1 MVPLP
6 DLRKGTTM
14 NAYLET
20 VDSPA
25 GPLTF
30 AVNEDGA
37 LLFLSFLEGHYPTT
51 IEEDLAGEGYTC
63 LADPARTAHVRR
75 QLAEYASGERTT
87 FDLPVVLVGTEWQK
101 AVWRELMQV
110 PFGETRTYG
119 ELARSLGRPQASR
132 AVGRANGT
140 NRIPL
145 VIPCHRIIGADGS
158 LTGFGGGLHLKT
170 ALLTHEGVTV
180 GQPAKQLALA
190 T

>member
-1 MVPLP
+1 
-6 DLRKGTTM
+6 M
-14 NAYLET
+14 NAFLES

-30 AVNEDGA
+30 AINEDGA
-37 LLFLSFLEGHYPTT
+37 LLFLSFLEGNYPTT
-51 IEEDLAGEGYTC
+51 IEEDLASGGYTC
-63 LADPARTAHVRR
+63 LTDPERTLAART
-75 QLAEYASGERTT
+75 QLVEYASGARQT

-101 AVWRELMQV
+101 AVWTALIQV

-119 ELARSLGRPQASR
+119 DIARSLDRPQASR

-170 ALLTHEGVTV
+170 ALLAHEGVAI
-180 GQPAKQLALA
+180 GQPVQQLALV

>member
-1 MVPLP
+1 
-6 DLRKGTTM
+6 M
-14 NAYLET
+14 NAYVET

-30 AVNEDGA
+30 AINDDGA
-37 LLFLSFLEGHYPTT
+37 LLFVSFLEGNYPTT
-51 IEEDLAGEGYTC
+51 IEEDLTREGYAC
-63 LADPARTAHVRR
+63 LVDTERTAAART
-75 QLAEYASGERTT
+75 QLVEYASGARQT
-87 FDLPVVLVGTEWQK
+87 FDLPVVLVGTEWQQ
-101 AVWRELMQV
+101 AVWTALMQV

-119 ELARSLGRPQASR
+119 DIARSLGRPQASR

-170 ALLTHEGVTV
+170 ALLTHEGVAP
-180 GQPAKQLALA
+180 GQQARQLALA

>member
-1 MVPLP
+1 
-6 DLRKGTTM
+6 M

-51 IEEDLAGEGYTC
+51 IEEDLINEGYTC
-63 LADPARTAHVRR
+63 LSDPERTAHVRQ
-75 QLAEYASGERTT
+75 QLVEYASGERTT
-87 FDLPVVLVGTEWQK
+87 FDLPVVLQGTEWQK

-145 VIPCHRIIGADGS
+145 VIPCHRIIGADGT

-170 ALLTHEGVTV
+170 ALLTHEGVEIAK
-180 GQPAKQLALA
+180 PAKQLALA

>member
-1 MVPLP
+1 
-6 DLRKGTTM
+6 M

-25 GPLTF
+25 GPLTV

-37 LLFLSFLEGHYPTT
+37 LLFLSFLEGNYPTT
-51 IEEDLAGEGYTC
+51 IEEDLAAEGYTC
-63 LADPARTAHVRR
+63 LEDRERTAHAR
-75 QLAEYASGERTT
+75 QQLVEYARGQRQT

-101 AVWRELMQV
+101 AVWTALMQV
-110 PFGETRTYG
+110 PFGETRSYG
-119 ELARSLGRPQASR
+119 EIARSLGRPQASR

-145 VIPCHRIIGADGS
+145 VIPCHRIVGADGS

-170 ALLTHEGVTV
+170 ALLAHEGVAI
-180 GQPAKQLALA
+180 GQPARQLALA

>member
-1 MVPLP
+1 
-6 DLRKGTTM
+6 M

-30 AVNEDGA
+30 AVNDEGA
-37 LLFLSFLEGHYPTT
+37 LIFLSFLEGNYPTT
-51 IEEDLAGEGYTC
+51 IEEDLAHEGYTC
-63 LADPARTAHVRR
+63 VEDRERTAAART
-75 QLAEYASGERTT
+75 QLVEYASGQRQT

-101 AVWRELMQV
+101 AVWAALMQV

-119 ELARSLGRPQASR
+119 EIARSLSRPQASR

-145 VIPCHRIIGADGS
+145 VIPCHRIVGADGS

-170 ALLTHEGVTV
+170 ALLAHEGVAL
-180 GQPAKQLALA
+180 GQPARQLVLA

>member
-1 MVPLP
+1 M
-6 DLRKGTTM
+6 TM

-30 AVNEDGA
+30 AVNDDGA
-37 LLFLSFLEGHYPTT
+37 LLFVSFLEGNYPTT
-51 IEEDLAGEGYTC
+51 IEEDLTSEGYTC
-63 LADPARTAHVRR
+63 LTDLKRTAAVRT
-75 QLAEYASGERTT
+75 QLIEYASGQRKT

-101 AVWRELMQV
+101 AVWTALMQV
-110 PFGETRTYG
+110 PFGETRSYG

-145 VIPCHRIIGADGS
+145 VIPCHRIVGADGS

-170 ALLTHEGVTV
+170 ALLAHEGIAPSK
-180 GQPAKQLALA
+180 PAKQLALA

>member
-1 MVPLP
+1 
-6 DLRKGTTM
+6 M

-37 LLFLSFLEGHYPTT
+37 LLFVSFLEGHYPTT
-51 IEEDLAGEGYTC
+51 IEEDLAAEGYIAC
-63 LADPARTAHVRR
+63 EDRERTAAVRT
-75 QLAEYASGERTT
+75 QLLEYARGERTT

-101 AVWRELMQV
+101 AVWTALMRV
-110 PFGETRTYG
+110 PFGETRAYG
-119 ELARSLGRPQASR
+119 EIARSLGRPQASR

-145 VIPCHRIIGADGS
+145 VIPCHRIVGADGS

-170 ALLTHEGVTV
+170 ALLAHEGVAI
-180 GQPAKQLALA
+180 GRQARQLAL
-190 T
+190 TT

>member
-1 MVPLP
+1 
-6 DLRKGTTM
+6 M

-30 AVNEDGA
+30 AVNDDGA
-37 LLFLSFLEGHYPTT
+37 LLFLSFLEGNYSTT
-51 IEEDLAGEGYTC
+51 IEEDLTNEGYTC
-63 LADPARTAHVRR
+63 LADSARTAAART
-75 QLAEYASGERTT
+75 QLIEYANGQRQT
-87 FDLPVVLVGTEWQK
+87 FDLLVVLVGTEWQK
-101 AVWRELMQV
+101 AVWTALMQV

-119 ELARSLGRPQASR
+119 DLARALGRPQSSR

-170 ALLTHEGVTV
+170 ALLAHEGVAI
-180 GQPAKQLALA
+180 GQPAQQLAL
-190 T
+190 TT

>member
-1 MVPLP
+1 
-6 DLRKGTTM
+6 M

-20 VDSPA
+20 VASPA

-30 AVNEDGA
+30 AVNDEGA
-37 LLFLSFLEGHYPTT
+37 LLFLSFLEGNYATT
-51 IEEDLAGEGYTC
+51 IEEDLIKEGYTC
-63 LADPARTAHVRR
+63 LSDSERTAAART
-75 QLAEYASGERTT
+75 QLLEYASGQRTT

-101 AVWRELMQV
+101 AVWRLLMDV

-119 ELARSLGRPQASR
+119 ELARELGRPQASR

-170 ALLTHEGVTV
+170 ALLAHEGVQI
-180 GQPAKQLALA
+180 GPQARQLALA
-190 T
+190 TSSAHH

>member
-1 MVPLP
+1 MNG
-6 DLRKGTTM
+6 RKM

-30 AVNEDGA
+30 AVNDDGA
-37 LLFLSFLEGHYPTT
+37 LLFVSFLEGHYPTT
-51 IEEDLAGEGYTC
+51 IEEDLVNEGYTC
-63 LADPARTAHVRR
+63 LTDPERTAAART
-75 QLAEYASGERTT
+75 QLLEYASGQRTT
-87 FDLPVVLVGTEWQK
+87 FDLPVVLVGTEWQQ
-101 AVWRELMQV
+101 AVWKALMEV

-119 ELARSLGRPQASR
+119 EIARSLGRPQASR

-145 VIPCHRIIGADGS
+145 VIPCHRIVGADGS

-170 ALLTHEGVTV
+170 ALLEHEGVPV
-180 GQPAKQLALA
+180 AQPVRQLAL
-190 T
+190 TT

>member
-1 MVPLP
+1 
-6 DLRKGTTM
+6 M

-30 AVNEDGA
+30 AINEDGA

-51 IEEDLAGEGYTC
+51 IEEDLAAEGYDC
-63 LADPARTAHVRR
+63 VKDRERTAAVRQ
-75 QLAEYASGERTT
+75 QLIEYAGGQRQT
-87 FDLPVVLVGTEWQK
+87 FDLPVVLVGTEWQRS
-101 AVWRELMQV
+101 VWTALMRV

-119 ELARSLGRPQASR
+119 EIARSLGRPQASR

-145 VIPCHRIIGADGS
+145 VIPCHRIVGADGS

-170 ALLTHEGVTV
+170 ALLAHEGVTI
-180 GQPAKQLALA
+180 GQPAKQLAL
-190 T
+190 TT